1 MINQLTFTRF
11 IAAFMIVFLHFGGK
25 LFRFDNVFFETI
37 RGHQYIEI
45 PLKKFIRNL

>member
-25 LFRFDNVFFETI
+25 LFRFF
-37 RGHQYIEI
+37 
-45 PLKKFIRNL
+45 LKQSEGINILKSL